1 MPASHREKFPRVAM
15 NSRAAWRLA
24 RLDSAVAVAGVA
36 SLPVATAPP
45 SESFSVDEQTVEAFQ
60 RDGAV
65 LIKGLLNT
73 AQVQRLQ
80 AGIDENLASPGTFGA
95 VASRGDDPGE
105 FFEDF
110 CNWDR
115 IPAFQDIIFRTAIP
129 RVAAQLM
136 SSRTVRLFH
145 DHL

>member
-1 MPASHREKFPRVAM
+1 MDTC
-15 NSRAAWRLA
+15 SRAAWRLA
-24 RLDSAVAVAGVA
+24 RLHCAVTGAA
-36 SLPVATAPP
+36 SRSATAPP
-45 SESFSVDEQTVEAFQ
+45 SESFSVDEQTVESFQ

-65 LIKGLLNT
+65 LIKGLLNA

-80 AGIDENLASPGTFGA
+80 EGIDENMASPGKFGA
-95 VASRGDDPGE
+95 VASRDDDPGE

-136 SSRTVRLFH
+136 GSRTVRLFH